1 MLINTDAEGKTNM
14 NVLFDSH
21 LKLYGIEGFNF
32 VSKLIDVVQKP
43 VEEVKTED
51 KPSTKVPSKKIA
63 KKKPS
68 KKVENK

>member
-1 MLINTDAEGKTNM
+1 MLINADAEGKTNM

-32 VSKLIDVVQKP
+32 VSKLIDVVQKL
-43 VEEVKTED
+43 EEVKTED
-51 KPSTKVPSKKIA
+51 KSSKKVT

-68 KKVENK
+68 EKVENK